1 MPTYILLSSLTPEG
15 SQTLHKDPDRLDAVN
30 KEIAD
35 FGCKV
40 VTQYAVLGGY
50 DFVTIVDAPD
60 NETVAHMS
68 VDLSSPSSLANRLLS
83 LLSPSLLLPAR
94 SETQA
99 ISIRPSTLIAM
110 MNWENSP
117 APSTA
122 WLSISRRWLRYLKPS
137 PVEISPFRCS
147 HAPAAIPSPMLLSR

>member
-30 KEIAD
+30 KEITE

-68 VDLSSPSSLANRLLS
+68 VDLSSRGHCEDHHLASDSSQ
-83 LLSPSLLLPAR
+83 PAQD
-94 SETQA
+94 QA
-99 ISIRPSTLIAM
+99 QEPQADGQAQIVFRG
-110 MNWENSP
+110 
-117 APSTA
+117 
-122 WLSISRRWLRYLKPS
+122 LRIEMVPT
-137 PVEISPFRCS
+137 
-147 HAPAAIPSPMLLSR
+147 